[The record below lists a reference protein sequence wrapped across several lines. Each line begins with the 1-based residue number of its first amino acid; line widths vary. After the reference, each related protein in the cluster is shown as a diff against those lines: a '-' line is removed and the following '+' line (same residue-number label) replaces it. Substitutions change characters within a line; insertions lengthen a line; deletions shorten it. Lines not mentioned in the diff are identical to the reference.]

1 MLYDLYSPI
10 PESIKMISDKFK
22 IYLIERGRKIVKACE
37 TSNEDKELTL
47 KAIVTN
53 SQIIEKLLGLLV
65 HFKRMIIECFRADP
79 LF

>member
-37 TSNEDKELTL
+37 TNNEEKELNL
-47 KAIVTN
+47 K
-53 SQIIEKLLGLLV
+53 
-65 HFKRMIIECFRADP
+65 
-79 LF
+79 